1 MCPYVDPNPV
11 ESIDGNGHNYFR
23 SKNPYKLKSTAL
35 FGELYYNI
43 RDDLKLTAGF
53 RYTDDRKT
61 FTTVPSQVLL
71 ARSLIGGG
79 NVPAGYP
86 EDLSTK
92 QKWGEWTGR
101 IGLDWQHALGD
112 TDDTMLTALYPPA
125 YKAENG
131 STS

>member
-61 FTTVPSQVLL
+61 FTPVTSQVLL

-79 NVPAGYP
+79 NVSAGYP
-86 EDLSTK
+86 EDQPIK

-101 IGLDWQHALGD
+101 IDR
-112 TDDTMLTALYPPA
+112 T
-125 YKAENG
+125 
-131 STS
+131 STSLNTSN